1 MSMVQ
6 RVTSFIRTPPEPGHT
21 PHTLLPPPPTPA
33 TGSSGRGVGKGGGGG
48 GGRGDWPRLGTIEF
62 CDIVCQYSL
71 DMGGEGEGSLDVGG
85 GGEGGR
91 PALDRLSLKV
101 KGGECVG
108 ICGRTGAGK
117 STLLLALL
125 RVLPCSSGKYC
136 SKSSI

>member
-1 MSMVQ
+1 V
-6 RVTSFIRTPPEPGHT
+6 
-21 PHTLLPPPPTPA
+21 
-33 TGSSGRGVGKGGGGG
+33 
-48 GGRGDWPRLGTIEF
+48 GTIEF

-71 DMGGEGEGSLDVGG
+71 DVGGQGEGSVGGEGEGS
-85 GGEGGR
+85 R

-136 SKSSI
+136 SKSSR